1 MEICQF
7 EVYIQKDSF
16 FLHNIDKMAE
26 WLRRRTV
33 NPLGIARVGSCP
45 IFVVFLF
52 GCMVK
57 GIAICSLYS
66 AIKVQ
71 ISEKR
76 LLSLKPHQ
84 PPSLKFRKNKITEQ
98 RATSSAMFKMA
109 S

>member
-7 EVYIQKDSF
+7 KVYIQKDSS
-16 FLHNIDKMAE
+16 FLPNIDKMAE
-26 WLRRRTV
+26 WLRRRTIK
-33 NPLGIARVGSCP
+33 PLGIAGVGSSP